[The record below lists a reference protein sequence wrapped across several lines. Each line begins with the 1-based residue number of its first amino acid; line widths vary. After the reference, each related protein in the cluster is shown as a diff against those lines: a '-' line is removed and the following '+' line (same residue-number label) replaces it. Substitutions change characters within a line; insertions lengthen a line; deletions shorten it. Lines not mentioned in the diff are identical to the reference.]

1 MRRAWALFTLLLLMG
16 ACARPAPA
24 QQAGQD
30 VRPWWIGGELG
41 AGELKFSSDQLQGD
55 RSTAFALGFVGGHT
69 LGSRAR
75 IGMEVNGWLLQAF
88 DLYNPTV
95 GESVTNLL
103 GIADVFPVAKVPF
116 FLRGGAGGAFYTNNR
131 PEGFNGSGWAWT
143 AGGGYEI
150 RVWKELGVAPVV
162 AWSEGRFGDVRN
174 VIATETG
181 RRFSVVE
188 FKLDVLWHFGK
199 PK

>member
-1 MRRAWALFTLLLLMG
+1 MRRVCELLTLLLLIG
-16 ACARPAPA
+16 PCVPPAPA
-24 QQAGQD
+24 QQPEQA

-41 AGELKFSSDQLQGD
+41 SGQLKLSSDQSPGD
-55 RSTAFALGFVGGHT
+55 RNTTFALGFVGGHS

-95 GESVTNLL
+95 GESVSNVM
-103 GIADVFPVAKVPF
+103 GIADVFPIAKVPL
-116 FLRGGAGGAFYTNNR
+116 FLRAGAGGAFYENNR
-131 PEGFNGSGWAWT
+131 PEGYNGSGWAWT

-150 RVWKELGVAPVV
+150 RVWKELGVAPMV
-162 AWSEGRFGDVRN
+162 AWSAGRFGDVRN
-174 VIATETG
+174 PITTETG

-188 FKLDVLWHFGK
+188 FKLDILWHFGR